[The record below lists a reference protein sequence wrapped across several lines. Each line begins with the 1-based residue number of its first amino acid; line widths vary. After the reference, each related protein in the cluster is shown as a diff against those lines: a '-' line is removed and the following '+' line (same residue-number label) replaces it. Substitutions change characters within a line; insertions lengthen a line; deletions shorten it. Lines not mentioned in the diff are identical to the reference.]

1 MRVGEILENGA
12 ESMKPMDVEDHV
24 VAYQGNDKEFQDEF
38 LPGNA
43 EFDVLAD
50 AVAGDLVLVRH
61 RHLETWLEQGL
72 KVEAAGCVQRDEG
85 VGGVEVNQGGDD
97 DVLDVDQQL
106 HRLDGRNARDDIE
119 RYQGHRVVQLIRV
132 LRCIHLE
139 QEPTLHRADC
149 NNPCI

>member
-50 AVAGDLVLVRH
+50 AVAGDLVPVRH

-72 KVEAAGCVQRDEG
+72 KVEAAGCVQ
-85 VGGVEVNQGGDD
+85 
-97 DVLDVDQQL
+97 
-106 HRLDGRNARDDIE
+106 
-119 RYQGHRVVQLIRV
+119 
-132 LRCIHLE
+132 
-139 QEPTLHRADC
+139 
-149 NNPCI
+149 